1 MFVSLQK
8 HPHEKEHMAQAKTK
22 KILII
27 HPEGNINNNPN
38 LTGIVEILCENNY
51 TVHIYSLKRHGIYQQ
66 TPCPG
71 SRLFLVESVNT
82 SFTEN
87 FLLLNNHTV
96 EKGENLA
103 FHINKKISHYDLII
117 GIDRGIIEAA
127 VIATAKQIPYGL
139 ISYEI
144 FFENEA
150 GQKFKAPEQ
159 KACRNLAFAV
169 CQDAVRAR
177 CLSEE
182 NHIALE
188 KIIKIPV
195 AGRFV
200 KKGEKSYYLYDELC
214 IDKQKKIALHIGSTG
229 QWTMTDEL
237 INSAKNWS
245 KDWALV
251 IHSRYGLDLQT
262 KSYYEKYKEQDNLY
276 FSLTPTPHTSQMGK
290 ILHSADVGIALYQP
304 VENNIWAGNN
314 IKYVG
319 MSSGK
324 IATYLQHGLPV
335 IVNDIGVMSDYVKNE
350 GLGKVI
356 DNSKHMDITCTQ
368 MDLAEWQ
375 TNGLNFF
382 KAELDLNVTAT
393 ELISTISQLTNDPAS
408 SAHHTGENNNENHF
422 KKQRIARLEKEIE
435 ALAKTITRSEDLN
448 PCRQISVQQPQ
459 PLSNRSFLKAC
470 ANLKDSGCCS
480 IDKKGNELPHIC
492 VITPSFNQGRYL
504 EACIDSVLSQ
514 NYPNLEYII
523 MDGGSTDNSVEII
536 KKYEKHLTYWQ
547 SISDGGHYAAINDG
561 FKKTTGQ
568 IMTWLNSDDTF
579 HPNAFKIAGLIF
591 KYRDDIQWIM
601 GRPNTYNEQGS
612 QLWINDRLPIWSRE
626 MYLIKQFKYIQ
637 QEGTFWRRSLWN
649 TAGGCLDTNIALA
662 GDLELWVRFFRHAQ
676 LFTVDALLAGFR
688 THSGQKSQAFR
699 TQYISEAE
707 HILDQEIQQF
717 KKGLHKNLLPG
728 PDPILRTEITTYH
741 AMEFGEKQ
749 PPVPRFSDGKTIDA
763 DISNQSGCLVSAIVS
778 TCNSEK
784 FIRGCLENLEAQ
796 TIADQLEIIVVNSG
810 SNENEEAIVK
820 AFQEKYSNIKY
831 LKTNKRET
839 VYSAWNRAIKVSS
852 GKYITTANTDD
863 RHRKDA
869 LERMAR
875 VLDMRPD
882 ITLVY
887 ADVIITETENETFE
901 ACTPVGKYQWY
912 EWNRDTL
919 LKKGCFI
926 GPQPMWR
933 KRVHHVYGYF
943 DETFVSS
950 GDYEFW
956 LRISQTNKFFH
967 IKMPLGLYLKRTDSI
982 EHKHDD
988 LKQKEDQKITCFYA
1002 GEKDQKDISCAELSV
1017 H

>member
-1 MFVSLQK
+1 MT
-8 HPHEKEHMAQAKTK
+8 QAKTK

-51 TVHIYSLKRHGIYQQ
+51 TVHIYSLKRYGIYQQ

-71 SRLFLVESVNT
+71 ATLFLVESINT

-87 FLLLNNHTV
+87 FLLLNNHTA
-96 EKGENLA
+96 EKDKNPA
-103 FHINKKISHYDLII
+103 VHIDKKISHYDLII
-117 GIDRGIIEAA
+117 GVDRGIIEAA
-127 VIATAKQIPYGL
+127 VIAEAKQVPYGL

-144 FFENEA
+144 FFEKET
-150 GQKFKAPEQ
+150 GQKFKAPER

-188 KIIKIPV
+188 NIIKIPV
-195 AGRFV
+195 AGRFA
-200 KKGEKSYYLYDELC
+200 KKGEKSNYLYNELC
-214 IDKQKKIALHIGSTG
+214 IDKQKKIALHIGSIG

-251 IHSRYGLDLQT
+251 IHSRYGLDPQT

-276 FSLTPTPHTSQMGK
+276 FSLKPTPHPNQMGK

-304 VENNIWAGNN
+304 IKNDIWAGNN

-335 IVNDIGVMSDYVKNE
+335 IVNDIGVMSDYVKHA

-356 DNSKHMDITCTQ
+356 NQGNQIDITCTRK
-368 MDLAEWQ
+368 DLAEWQ
-375 TNGLNFF
+375 SNSLSFF
-382 KAELDLNVTAT
+382 KTVLDVNVTAV
-393 ELISTISQLTNDPAS
+393 ELISTINRLTHHPAS
-408 SAHHTGENNNENHF
+408 PPYHTGESKNENHF

-435 ALAKTITRSEDLN
+435 ALAKTIARSEDLN

-459 PLSNRSFLKAC
+459 PFSNRSFLKTC
-470 ANLKDSGCCS
+470 ANLKDSRCRS
-480 IDKKGNELPHIC
+480 TDTTEHIMLPRIC
-492 VITPSFNQGRYL
+492 VVTPSFNQGTYL

-536 KKYEKHLTYWQ
+536 KKYETYLTYWQ
-547 SISDGGHYAAINDG
+547 SMPDGGHYAAINDG
-561 FKKTTGQ
+561 FKKTTGE
-568 IMTWLNSDDTF
+568 IMTWLNSDDKF
-579 HPNAFKIAGLIF
+579 HPNAFNLAALIF
-591 KYRDDIQWIM
+591 KYRNDVQWIM
-601 GRPNTYNEQGS
+601 GRPNTYNEQGR
-612 QLWINDRLPIWSRE
+612 QVWTNERLPIWSRE
-626 MYLIKQFKYIQ
+626 MYLIKQFRYIQ
-637 QEGTFWRRSLWN
+637 QEGTFWRRSLWDM
-649 TAGGCLDTNIALA
+649 AGESLNIDISLA
-662 GDLELWVRFFRHAQ
+662 GDLELWTRFFRYAQ

-688 THSGQKSQAFR
+688 THPDQKSQAFIS
-699 TQYISEAE
+699 QYISEAE
-707 HILDQEIQQF
+707 HILDQEIKQF
-717 KKGLHKNLLPG
+717 KKGVHKNLLPG
-728 PDPILRTEITTYH
+728 PDPILRSEIITYH
-741 AMEFGEKQ
+741 AMEFGKKQ
-749 PPVPRFSDGKTIDA
+749 PVDTRFSDGITGEA
-763 DISNQSGCLVSAIVS
+763 DGLNRAGYLVSAIVS
-778 TCNSEK
+778 TFNSEK

-831 LKTNKRET
+831 IKTNTRET
-839 VYSAWNRAIKVSS
+839 VYAAWNRAIKVAG

-869 LERMAR
+869 LARMAK

-901 ACTPVGKYQWY
+901 ACTPVGKYRWH

-919 LKKGCFI
+919 LEKGCFI

-933 KRVHHVYGYF
+933 KTVHHVYGYF
-943 DETFVSS
+943 DEAFVSS

-956 LRISQTNKFFH
+956 LRISQTSEFFH
-967 IKMPLGLYLKRTDSI
+967 IKMPLGLYLKRPDSI
-982 EHKHDD
+982 EHKHDG

-1002 GEKDQKDISCAELSV
+1002 WKKDQKDICAALSAQ
-1017 H
+1017 